1 MAYAGLVAVYVQGIV
16 SMDAVDEKL
25 LKLLTTNSREATS
38 SLARKLGLSRSTV
51 QDRINRLVDRKIIA
65 GFTVKTHEDYEGKL
79 ISAHVL
85 LSIDQ
90 KYAQQAIGLMKT
102 HALIKTLY
110 VVSGAYD
117 LIAIV
122 RAPTMEEIDQTLD
135 FILAINGVN
144 KTNTSLVLSAKKES

>member
-1 MAYAGLVAVYVQGIV
+1 
-16 SMDAVDEKL
+16 MDATDEKL
-25 LKLLTTNSREATS
+25 LKLLTAHSREATS

-51 QDRINRLVDRKIIA
+51 QDRINKLVDRKIIA
-65 GFTVKTHEDYEGKL
+65 GFTVKQHEDYEGKL

-102 HALIKTLY
+102 HAPIKTLY
-110 VVSGAYD
+110 VVSGEFD

-122 RAPTMEEIDQTLD
+122 KAPTMEEIDQTLD

>member
-1 MAYAGLVAVYVQGIV
+1 
-16 SMDAVDEKL
+16 MDKTDEKL
-25 LKLLTTNSREATS
+25 LRLLTANSREATS

-51 QDRINRLVDRKIIA
+51 QDRINRLVERKVIS
-65 GFTVKTHEDYEGKL
+65 GFTVKQHEEFEGRL

-102 HALIKTLY
+102 HAPIKTLY

-122 RAPTMEEIDQTLD
+122 KAPTMEEIDQTLD
-135 FILAINGVN
+135 FILAINGVM
-144 KTNTSLVLSAKKES
+144 KTTTSLVLSAKKES

>member
-1 MAYAGLVAVYVQGIV
+1 ML
-16 SMDAVDEKL
+16 DATDEKL
-25 LKLLTTNSREATS
+25 LRLLTVNSREATS

-51 QDRINRLVDRKIIA
+51 QERINRLIDRKVIA
-65 GFTVKTHEDYEGKL
+65 GFTVKMHEEYEGKL
-79 ISAHVL
+79 ITAHVL
-85 LSIDQ
+85 VSIDQ

-102 HALIKTLY
+102 HSHIKTMY

-122 RAPTMEEIDQTLD
+122 KAPKMEEIDQTLD
-135 FILAINGVN
+135 FILGINGVN

>member
-1 MAYAGLVAVYVQGIV
+1 
-16 SMDAVDEKL
+16 MDKTDEKL
-25 LKLLTTNSREATS
+25 LRLLTANSREATS

-51 QDRINRLVDRKIIA
+51 QDRINRLVERKVIS
-65 GFTVKTHEDYEGKL
+65 GFTVKQHEEFEGKL

-102 HALIKTLY
+102 HAPIKTLY

-122 RAPTMEEIDQTLD
+122 KAPTMEEIDQTLD
-135 FILAINGVN
+135 FILAINGVM

>member
-1 MAYAGLVAVYVQGIV
+1 
-16 SMDAVDEKL
+16 MDAVDEKL
-25 LKLLTTNSREATS
+25 LELLTANSREGTS

-51 QDRINRLVDRKIIA
+51 QDRINKLVDRKVIA
-65 GFTVKTHEDYEGKL
+65 GFTVKKHPEFEGKF
-79 ISAHVL
+79 ITAHVL

-102 HALIKTLY
+102 HGPIKTMY

-122 RAPTMEEIDQTLD
+122 KAPTMEEIDQTLD
-135 FILAINGVN
+135 FILAISGVN
-144 KTNTSLVLSAKKES
+144 KTTTSLVLSAKKES

>member
-1 MAYAGLVAVYVQGIV
+1 
-16 SMDAVDEKL
+16 MDKTDEKL
-25 LKLLTTNSREATS
+25 LRLLTLNSREATS

-51 QDRINRLVDRKIIA
+51 QDRINKLVERKVIA
-65 GFTVKTHEDYEGKL
+65 GFTVKQHEEFEGKL

-102 HALIKTLY
+102 HAPIKTLY

-122 RAPTMEEIDQTLD
+122 KAPTMEEIDQTLD
-135 FILAINGVN
+135 FILAINGVM
-144 KTNTSLVLSAKKES
+144 KTTTSLVLSAKKES

>member
-1 MAYAGLVAVYVQGIV
+1 
-16 SMDAVDEKL
+16 MDATDEKL
-25 LKLLTTNSREATS
+25 LEFLTANSREATS

-51 QDRINRLVDRKIIA
+51 QDRINKLVSRKVIS
-65 GFTVKTHEDYEGKL
+65 GFTVKQHAEFEDKL

-102 HALIKTLY
+102 RAHIKTLY
-110 VVSGAYD
+110 VVSGSYD
-117 LIAIV
+117 LIAIIK
-122 RAPTMEEIDQTLD
+122 APTMEEIDQTLD

-144 KTNTSLVLSAKKES
+144 KTTTSLVLSAKKES

>member
-1 MAYAGLVAVYVQGIV
+1 
-16 SMDAVDEKL
+16 MDTIDQKL
-25 LKLLTTNSREATS
+25 LRLLTANSREATS

-51 QDRINRLVDRKIIA
+51 QDRINKLVDRKVIA
-65 GFTVKTHEDYEGKL
+65 GFTVKTHEEFEGRL

-90 KYAQQAIGLMKT
+90 KYAQQAIGLMRT
-102 HALIKTLY
+102 HAPIKTLY
-110 VVSGAYD
+110 VVSGEYD

-122 RAPTMEEIDQTLD
+122 KAPTMEEIV
-135 FILAINGVN
+135 AINGVM

>member
-1 MAYAGLVAVYVQGIV
+1 
-16 SMDAVDEKL
+16 MDKTDEKL
-25 LKLLTTNSREATS
+25 LKLLTLNSREATS

-51 QDRINRLVDRKIIA
+51 QDRINKLVERKVIS
-65 GFTVKTHEDYEGKL
+65 GFTVKQHEEFEGKL

-102 HALIKTLY
+102 HAPIKTLY

-122 RAPTMEEIDQTLD
+122 KAPTMEEIDQTLD
-135 FILAINGVN
+135 FILAINGVM
-144 KTNTSLVLSAKKES
+144 KTTTSLVLSAKKES

>member
-1 MAYAGLVAVYVQGIV
+1 
-16 SMDAVDEKL
+16 MDATDEKL
-25 LKLLTTNSREATS
+25 LKLLTTNSREGTS

-51 QDRINRLVDRKIIA
+51 QDRINKLVSRKIIA
-65 GFTVKTHEDYEGKL
+65 GFTVKQHADYEGKL

-102 HALIKTLY
+102 HAPIKTLY

-122 RAPTMEEIDQTLD
+122 KAPTMEEIDETLD

-144 KTNTSLVLSAKKES
+144 KTTTSLVLSAKKET

>member
-1 MAYAGLVAVYVQGIV
+1 
-16 SMDAVDEKL
+16 MDKTDEKL
-25 LKLLTTNSREATS
+25 LRLLTANSREATS

-51 QDRINRLVDRKIIA
+51 QDRINRLVERKVIS
-65 GFTVKTHEDYEGKL
+65 GFTVKQHEEFEGKL

-102 HALIKTLY
+102 HAPIKTLY

-122 RAPTMEEIDQTLD
+122 KAPTMEEIDQTLD
-135 FILAINGVN
+135 FILAINGVM
-144 KTNTSLVLSAKKES
+144 KTTTSLVLSAKKES

>member
-1 MAYAGLVAVYVQGIV
+1 MGSLL
-16 SMDAVDEKL
+16 DATDEKL
-25 LKLLTTNSREATS
+25 LKLLTANSREGTS

-51 QDRINRLVDRKIIA
+51 QDRINKLIDRKVIA
-65 GFTVKTHEDYEGKL
+65 GFTVKTHAAFEGKM

-85 LSIDQ
+85 ISIDQ

-102 HALIKTLY
+102 QAAITTLY

-122 RAPTMEEIDQTLD
+122 KAPTMEEIDETLD
-135 FILAINGVN
+135 FILAITGVN
-144 KTNTSLVLSAKKES
+144 KTTTSLVLSAKKEA

>member
-1 MAYAGLVAVYVQGIV
+1 
-16 SMDAVDEKL
+16 MDALDEKL
-25 LKLLTTNSREATS
+25 LKLLTVNSREATS

-51 QDRINRLVDRKIIA
+51 QDRINRLVDRKIIS

-102 HALIKTLY
+102 HAAIKTLY

-122 RAPTMEEIDQTLD
+122 KAPTMEEIDQTLD

>member
-1 MAYAGLVAVYVQGIV
+1 LAVPGEIRLDKGLE
-16 SMDAVDEKL
+16 MDATDEKL
-25 LKLLTTNSREATS
+25 LKLLTADSREGTS

-51 QDRINRLVDRKIIA
+51 QDRINKLIDRKVIA
-65 GFTVKTHEDYEGKL
+65 GFTVKTHPDYEGKL

-102 HALIKTLY
+102 RAEIKTLY

-122 RAPTMEEIDQTLD
+122 KAPTMEEIDQTLD

>member
-1 MAYAGLVAVYVQGIV
+1 
-16 SMDAVDEKL
+16 MDTIDQKL
-25 LKLLTTNSREATS
+25 LRLLTANSREATS

-51 QDRINRLVDRKIIA
+51 QDRINKLVDRKVIA
-65 GFTVKTHEDYEGKL
+65 GFTVKTHEEFEGRL

-90 KYAQQAIGLMKT
+90 KYAQQAIGLMRT
-102 HALIKTLY
+102 HAPIKTLY
-110 VVSGAYD
+110 VVSGEYD

-122 RAPTMEEIDQTLD
+122 KAPTMEEIDQTLD
-135 FILAINGVN
+135 FILAINGVM

>member
-1 MAYAGLVAVYVQGIV
+1 
-16 SMDAVDEKL
+16 MDAIDEKL
-25 LKLLTTNSREATS
+25 LKLLTTNSREGTS

-51 QDRINRLVDRKIIA
+51 QDRINKLISRKIIA
-65 GFTVKTHEDYEGKL
+65 GFTVKPHEEFEGNL
-79 ISAHVL
+79 ITAHVL

-102 HALIKTLY
+102 HAQIKTLY
-110 VVSGAYD
+110 VVSGSYD

-122 RAPTMEEIDQTLD
+122 KAPTMEEIDHTLD

-144 KTNTSLVLSAKKES
+144 KTTTSLVLSAKKES

>member
-1 MAYAGLVAVYVQGIV
+1 
-16 SMDAVDEKL
+16 MDKTDEKL
-25 LKLLTTNSREATS
+25 LRLLTLNSREATS

-51 QDRINRLVDRKIIA
+51 QDRINRLVERKIIA
-65 GFTVKTHEDYEGKL
+65 GFTVKQHEEFEGKL

-102 HALIKTLY
+102 HAPIKTLY

-122 RAPTMEEIDQTLD
+122 KAPTMEEIDQTLD
-135 FILAINGVN
+135 FILAINGVM
-144 KTNTSLVLSAKKES
+144 KTTTSLVLSAKKES

>member
-1 MAYAGLVAVYVQGIV
+1 
-16 SMDAVDEKL
+16 MDTTDQKL
-25 LKLLTTNSREATS
+25 LKLLTANSREATS
-38 SLARKLGLSRSTV
+38 ALARKLGLSRSTV
-51 QDRINRLVDRKIIA
+51 QDRINRLIDRKVIA
-65 GFTVKTHEDYEGKL
+65 GFTVKQHEEYEGKL

-102 HALIKTLY
+102 HAPIKTLY
-110 VVSGAYD
+110 VVSGEFD

-122 RAPTMEEIDQTLD
+122 KAPTMEEIDQTLD
-135 FILAINGVN
+135 FILAINGVI

>member
-1 MAYAGLVAVYVQGIV
+1 
-16 SMDAVDEKL
+16 MDATDEKL
-25 LKLLTTNSREATS
+25 LELLRANSREGTS

-65 GFTVKTHEDYEGKL
+65 GFTVKTHPEFEGKL

-102 HALIKTLY
+102 RPQIKTLY
-110 VVSGAYD
+110 VVSGSYD

-122 RAPTMEEIDQTLD
+122 KAPTMEEIDQTLD
-135 FILAINGVN
+135 FILAINGVY
-144 KTNTSLVLSAKKES
+144 KTTTSLVLSSKKET